1 MKKDLDSYILTRQEL
16 FIMKVIWER
25 GSATVRDVCDVI
37 SKKKPT
43 AYTTIL
49 TLMQILEK
57 KGALVRKR
65 IGRSYLYRP
74 LFSKRQA
81 TRNQVNDLLVR
92 FFDGNPDKLI
102 ETILDYESRTS
113 KPFETMVSMKESSYK
128 NG

>member
-113 KPFETMVSMKESSYK
+113 KPSETTESMRDPF
-128 NG
+128 